1 MFKILQVRVQ
11 QSVNDELPDIQA
23 GFRKGRGTRD
33 QIANIHWIT
42 EKAREFQTNIYFCS
56 ASLITLKPLTVWI
69 TTKCIK
75 FFKWWEYQ
83 TTLPVSWETCIQVKK
98 QQLELDMEK
107 QIGSKLVKECVK
119 AVYCHP
125 AYLIISRVYHAR
137 CWAGWRTSWNQGHQE
152 KYQQPQIRRWHHLK
166 GRKWRVAK
174 KPLDECER
182 GEWKSWLK
190 AQHSKN

>member
-1 MFKILQVRVQ
+1 MLDHQKSKRVPEKHLLLFCFIDY
-11 QSVNDELPDIQA
+11 SKTFDCVNHNKL
-23 GFRKGRGTRD
+23 
-33 QIANIHWIT
+33 
-42 EKAREFQTNIYFCS
+42 
-56 ASLITLKPLTVWI
+56 L
-69 TTKCIK
+69 K
-75 FFKWWEYQ
+75 FFKRWEYQ

-125 AYLIISRVYHAR
+125 AYLIICRVYHAR
-137 CWAGWRTSWNQGHQE
+137 CWAGWSTSWNQGHQE

-174 KPLDECER
+174 KPLDEGER